1 MTAAAPRTSAPTPR
15 GPGPAD
21 PHGAARVRGADPAAG
36 ATSRSPESED
46 AVDERLLARVRT
58 ALSRSGGPVT
68 APVVV
73 DALRASGEPL
83 GTAGALRAAP
93 LLGAALVGAGPLQ
106 VLLDEPGV
114 TDVLVNGPEEVWVD
128 RGRGL
133 RRAHVRLG
141 DEAAVRALAVR
152 LAAGAGRRLDDA
164 SPCVDARLPDG
175 VRLHAVLPPVSP
187 AGTLLSLRVPRRD
200 GMDLDQLVAAGSVPV
215 GWALVLRRVV
225 ERRLAFLVSGGTSS
239 GKTTVLASLLGL
251 ADPRE
256 RVVLVED
263 AGELRPRLPHVVRL
277 EARHGNVEGVGSVD
291 LAELVRH
298 ALRMRPDRLVVG
310 ECRGAEVR
318 DLLAALNT
326 GHDGGCGTVHANT
339 AADVPARLEA
349 LGALAGLDARALTT
363 QAASALDVVLHLRR
377 DARGRRVE
385 EVALVDRRGDQLV
398 VVPALTASGAGP
410 GWHDL
415 AVRLGLDPDLPP
427 DGARPPGARLGS
439 QDLLA
444 RAEQPDPAAPPGRTG
459 AGEPR

>member
-1 MTAAAPRTSAPTPR
+1 MKDAGTGESGRAVGGAD
-15 GPGPAD
+15 GPGPD
-21 PHGAARVRGADPAAG
+21 GEEG
-36 ATSRSPESED
+36 
-46 AVDERLLARVRT
+46 VDERLLARVRT
-58 ALSRSGGPVT
+58 ALSRSSGPVT
-68 APVVV
+68 PPVVV
-73 DALRASGEPL
+73 DALRASAEPL
-83 GTAGALRAAP
+83 GTAGALRVAP
-93 LLGAALVGAGPLQ
+93 RLGAALVGAGALQ

-114 TDVLVNGPEEVWVD
+114 TDVLVNGPDAVWVD

-187 AGTLLSLRVPRRD
+187 AGTLLSLRVPRRE
-200 GMDLDQLVAAGSVPV
+200 GMDLDQLVAAGSVPA

-225 ERRLAFLVSGGTSS
+225 EHRLAFLVSGGTSS

-263 AGELRPRLPHVVRL
+263 AGELQPRLPHVVRL
-277 EARHGNVEGVGSVD
+277 EARHGNVEGVGSVGLD
-291 LAELVRH
+291 ELVRH

-377 DARGRRVE
+377 DARGRRME
-385 EVALVDRRGDQLV
+385 EVALVGRRGDELV
-398 VVPALTASGAGP
+398 VVPALTASGPGP
-410 GWHDL
+410 AWGDL
-415 AVRLGLDPDLPP
+415 AARLDLDPGQPPAGASAGGERLLPR
-427 DGARPPGARLGS
+427 GAARPAVAG
-439 QDLLA
+439 
-444 RAEQPDPAAPPGRTG
+444 DPAPAG
-459 AGEPR
+459 ALR

>member
-1 MTAAAPRTSAPTPR
+1 MLSRDRAGGSWSDGR
-15 GPGPAD
+15 GDDGRSDDGNRDEQEPGSRAD
-21 PHGAARVRGADPAAG
+21 GRGG
-36 ATSRSPESED
+36 RREE
-46 AVDERLLARVRT
+46 VDEQLLARVRA
-58 ALSRSGGPVT
+58 ALSRSRDPLTGPALVAAVHAGG
-68 APVVV
+68 
-73 DALRASGEPL
+73 DPL
-83 GTAGALRAAP
+83 GAVGALRAAP
-93 LLGAALVGAGPLQ
+93 ALGAALVGAGPLQ

-133 RRAHVRLG
+133 RRAHVALG
-141 DEAAVRALAVR
+141 DEVAVRALAVR

-200 GMDLDQLVAAGSVPV
+200 GLDLDELVAGGCVPA
-215 GWALVLRRVV
+215 GWAVVLRRVV

-239 GKTTVLASLLGL
+239 GKTTVLGGLLGE

-277 EARHGNVEGVGSVD
+277 EARHGNVEGAGAVD

-326 GHDGGCGTVHANT
+326 GHEGGCGTVHANT

-349 LGALAGLDARALTT
+349 LGALAGLDARALTA

-377 DARGRRVE
+377 DARGRRME
-385 EVALVDRRGDQLV
+385 EVGLVGRRDDRLV
-398 VVPALTASGAGP
+398 VVPALTAAGAGP
-410 GWHDL
+410 GWAAL
-415 AVRLGLDPDLPP
+415 AERLELDPC
-427 DGARPPGARLGS
+427 RPPVA
-439 QDLLA
+439 
-444 RAEQPDPAAPPGRTG
+444 PGRTAG
-459 AGEPR
+459 SSAVSGATAGEGPGATTREATS